1 MLGGEFMNID
11 ELKTLFGNFPFPTS
25 LEEAE
30 RFNEMIRSAGLE
42 PGEYYQHMEM
52 TNRYV
57 NTHRDISFTN
67 TSIHLHSHNFFE
79 LLCCRN
85 TCGVEYLV
93 GTKRYKLEKGDI
105 LFVAPGI
112 SHRPILPENLAE
124 PYERDII
131 WLSQEFVQLM
141 ADNTPGFRDW
151 TPPDTNLIRTAGTR
165 WEILADMFHAGVKEA
180 EAKNFGWEMIVL
192 GNSMSLTAS
201 LWRAL
206 RYQTAHQMRAEAPD
220 LLDQVMAYIEIHM
233 SEKITLTET
242 ARHFYVSESTISHLF
257 RQRLGVSFYRF
268 VTQRRLVSA
277 KEMIWKGY
285 SMETVAE
292 KVGFTDYS
300 AFYRAFKQEYATSP
314 KQYKKLIAA
323 SSEPK

>member
-1 MLGGEFMNID
+1 MNID
-11 ELKTLFGNFPFPTS
+11 ELKKLLGPQAAPAS
-25 LEEAE
+25 LQDVDRINALL
-30 RFNEMIRSAGLE
+30 RSAGIE
-42 PGEYYQHMEM
+42 PGDFYQNMEM

-67 TSIHLHSHNFFE
+67 STVHLHSHNFFE
-79 LLCCRN
+79 VLCCRN

-112 SHRPILPENLAE
+112 SHRPILPENLTE

-141 ADNTPGFRDW
+141 ADNTPGFKEW
-151 TPPDTNLIRTAGTR
+151 TPPDTNLIRTSGTR
-165 WEILADMFHAGVKEA
+165 WEILCDMFHAGVKEA

-192 GNSMSLTAS
+192 GNTMSLIAS

-206 RYQTAHQMRAEAPD
+206 RFQTANQMRAEAPD

-242 ARHFYVSESTISHLF
+242 AKHFYVSESTISHLF
-257 RQRLGVSFYRF
+257 RQRLGVSFYRC
-268 VTQRRLVSA
+268 VTQRRLIAA

-285 SMETVAE
+285 SMDRVAE
-292 KVGFTDYS
+292 RVGFFDYS
-300 AFYRAFKQEYATSP
+300 SFYRAFKQEFGVSP
-314 KQYKKLIAA
+314 NQYKKLVAA